1 MWNRAGLGHD
11 RRMSSATNDGCHRFE
26 LLVPPGDDRERRVCR
41 DCGFVDYANPK
52 VVVGAVVVHGDRVLL
67 CRRAIEPAKGA
78 WTLPSGHLEHGETTE
93 EGALREAWEEARARI
108 EIDDLIGVDT
118 SPAAGVVHVFYRA
131 HLEVDDVAAGPESL
145 EVRLV
150 PWSEIPWRTLAFRV
164 DAWALERT
172 RPDATSDAPEMPLS
186 NTTCLD

>member
-1 MWNRAGLGHD
+1 
-11 RRMSSATNDGCHRFE
+11 MSSSDGCHRFE
-26 LLVPPGDDRERRVCR
+26 SLVPVGDDRERHVCR
-41 DCGFVDYANPK
+41 DCGFVDYRNPK

-108 EIDDLIGVDT
+108 EIDDLLGVHT
-118 SPAAGVVHVFYRA
+118 SPTAGVVHVFYRA
-131 HLEVDDVAAGPESL
+131 HLEAGDVAPGPESL

-150 PWSEIPWRTLAFRV
+150 PWSEIPWRTLAFPV
-164 DAWALERT
+164 DAWALEQAR
-172 RPDATSDAPEMPLS
+172 ADAPSPGPELPFS
-186 NTTCLD
+186 NPTCMD